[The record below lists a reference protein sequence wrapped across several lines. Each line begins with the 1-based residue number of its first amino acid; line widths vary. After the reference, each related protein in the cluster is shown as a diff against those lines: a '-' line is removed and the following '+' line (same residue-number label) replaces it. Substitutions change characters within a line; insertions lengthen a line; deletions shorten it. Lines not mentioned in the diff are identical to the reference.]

1 MSIDNYHKVLGW
13 EVPIGTFPCWYI
25 SDNERHTSLKE
36 NKPFNDHAPSC
47 YFQMTG
53 RLDNNFIEG
62 HLGHSS
68 FKGRFHENI
77 IRDYDYFEK
86 FHNRRPVYFTF
97 DRITLHRLI
106 TIHPTKPLTF
116 ILKRVDK
123 PKAIQK
129 GKAFMI
135 MPFKHDDLNQF
146 YQNHIKDFL
155 DKEMNIQIL
164 RADDFNGND
173 IIVETI
179 YKQIEEAELIIAD
192 TSHPNKN
199 VFYEFGYAAANEK
212 EIITIQNT
220 DIDQGLFFD
229 RVHIRAVFY
238 SLKDIPDFQKQL
250 KNSIIAIRDKADAT
264 K

>member
-1 MSIDNYHKVLGW
+1 MSTDNYHKVLGW
-13 EVPIGTFPCWYI
+13 DVPIGTFPCWYI
-25 SDNERHTSLKE
+25 SENERQTSIKE
-36 NKPFNDHAPSC
+36 NKPFYDYSPSC
-47 YFQMTG
+47 YFKMTG

-68 FKGRFHENI
+68 FRGEFHENI
-77 IRDYDYFEK
+77 HRDYTYLEEFQ
-86 FHNRRPVYFTF
+86 NRRPVYFTF
-97 DRITLHRLI
+97 DRITVHRLI

-123 PKAIQK
+123 LKATQK
-129 GKAFMI
+129 DKAFMI
-135 MPFKHDDLNQF
+135 MPFKHDDLNKF
-146 YQNHIKDFL
+146 YKTHIRDFL
-155 DKEMNIQIL
+155 KNEMNIQVF

-179 YKQIEEAELIIAD
+179 YKQIEEAEFILAD

-199 VFYEFGYAAANEK
+199 VFYEFGYAAAIEK

-220 DIDQGLFFD
+220 DIDEGLFFD

-238 SLKDIPDFQKQL
+238 SLKEIAPFQKQL
-250 KNSIIAIRDKADAT
+250 KNSIIAIRDKIAT
-264 K
+264 NS